1 MASRISR
8 VYKNVLYNRD
18 DDGLS
23 VTKLKIGDT
32 TAGAEGTLVTSTA
45 AELNKLT
52 GVTATAADIST
63 LAGVMSTATVVLA
76 PSVTT
81 DGMKITVTVKNS
93 AGATIAAVHQL
104 TVFLSRVATGATLTS
119 TAASGALTATT
130 GEIRLVK
137 TAKKEV
143 EVMTDANGV
152 AELLLVDSANTAGE
166 YACVVIPKSG
176 KVVASAV
183 SVAASY
189 EGG

>member
-1 MASRISR
+1 MARISKIYGAPDFP
-8 VYKNVLYNRD
+8 VVYNRD
-18 DDGLS
+18 DGGVS
-23 VTKLKIGDT
+23 VTKLKIGA
-32 TAGAEGTLVTSTA
+32 TAGGAEGTLVT
-45 AELNKLT
+45 
-52 GVTATAADIST
+52 ATADDLNT
-63 LAGVMSTATVVLA
+63 LSGVMATATVVLA

-81 DGMKITVTVKNS
+81 DGMKITITVKNS

-104 TVFLSRVATGATLTS
+104 TVFLSRVATGTLLTT
-119 TAASGALTATT
+119 TAASGTLTATT

-143 EVMTDANGV
+143 EVMTAATGI

-183 SVAASY
+183 SVAGSY